1 MSLAVPGDDATMMRI
16 GFTGKSG
23 AFSFGTAKQVAAAS
37 AAHNSSARRITE

>member
-23 AFSFGTAKQVAAAS
+23 AFSFGTAKHAGAAS
-37 AAHNSSARRITE
+37 AAQSSNARQ